1 MIHPQMSVYLF
12 VFLISLFSQHSLERS
27 AAHLPAYRLM
37 HFERIKIRK
46 RVAGIYLKVPF

>member
-27 AAHLPAYRLM
+27 AAHLPAYRLVQY
-37 HFERIKIRK
+37 ERIKMTK
-46 RVAGIYLKVPF
+46 RVVGIYLMAHF